1 MNSFEIQCITEGLQI
16 ERAVLSTKIQSQMDK
31 TNDFYM
37 KTGMTPAS
45 QLALGTSC
53 ALLWMKWSSLGM
65 WGKGVRPDT
74 GYDLARQLNSEI
86 LDPQKVVETV
96 GYRGLGVGDH

>member
-1 MNSFEIQCITEGLQI
+1 MNSCKIQCNTEGLQI
-16 ERAVLSTKIQSQMDK
+16 DKAGKQKDK

-37 KTGMTPAS
+37 KTGMTLAS

-53 ALLWMKWSSLGM
+53 ALFWMKWSWLGI

-74 GYDLARQLNSEI
+74 DYDLARQLDS
-86 LDPQKVVETV
+86 ETV
-96 GYRGLGVGDH
+96 KK